1 MSDGTR
7 ISHSTDTEI
16 GGAPQFLEEQ
26 DLRVLILSQA
36 EETTLCVDPHGK
48 IFTNFVTD
56 WETLTREL
64 RQHDYGLLALEVDA
78 DGSCFDSEKFSLLR
92 KSNPDLH
99 VALFGAS
106 IPVSVARNALRTGIT
121 GIFHTDQDDAP
132 MDTPLRLVAEG
143 KVYLESA
150 MASQL
155 IGETEQSDENDQP
168 VISLTN
174 TVALV
179 ADDDEYFRMAV
190 VAILEDEFGFT
201 DILEASNLEQAKQQ
215 MDGCKRID
223 LALFDL
229 GMPGM
234 FGASSLQGLRLEHPQ
249 VRKMAVVSAS
259 RNRNDV
265 LEALASG
272 TYGYVAKSEGIS
284 EMKHALTQILKGR
297 VYAPALLQEPPE
309 TVNKHVRFSVNGT
322 ERVVPDRDPEQV
334 AEASRYV
341 PDPQNEEID
350 LETIPELS
358 PRQRKVLELLVQ
370 GMSNKEIARE
380 LDLGIGTVKVH
391 MTALFSK
398 LGVSNRTSAVAVGAR
413 LL

>member
-1 MSDGTR
+1 
-7 ISHSTDTEI
+7 
-16 GGAPQFLEEQ
+16 
-26 DLRVLILSQA
+26 
-36 EETTLCVDPHGK
+36 
-48 IFTNFVTD
+48 
-56 WETLTREL
+56 
-64 RQHDYGLLALEVDA
+64 
-78 DGSCFDSEKFSLLR
+78 
-92 KSNPDLH
+92 
-99 VALFGAS
+99 
-106 IPVSVARNALRTGIT
+106 
-121 GIFHTDQDDAP
+121 
-132 MDTPLRLVAEG
+132 
-143 KVYLESA
+143 
-150 MASQL
+150 MAGQL
-155 IGETEQSDENDQP
+155 IGESEQCGEDDQP
-168 VISLTN
+168 VISLSN

-215 MDGCKRID
+215 MVGRPRID

-265 LEALASG
+265 LESLASG
-272 TYGYVAKSEGIS
+272 TYGYVAKSEGVN

-297 VYAPALLQEPPE
+297 VYAPALLHEPPE
-309 TVNKHVRFSVNGT
+309 AVNKTVHFSVNRPEG
-322 ERVVPDRDPEQV
+322 RAPDRDPEQV

-341 PDPQNEEID
+341 PDPQNVEID

-380 LDLGIGTVKVH
+380 LNLGIGTVKVH